1 MNSPNC
7 RIWVTEERHAVHD
20 KALHATKVTVWC
32 GSTASFILTPYFFE
46 RVTLFFSRPPQGL
59 TTCSVNGERHREINE
74 AAYKKPY
81 SASPHIT
88 SSVQQLL
95 RQAFTD
101 ARVISRSFPKT
112 SPPRSP
118 NLTPCDFWLWS
129 F

>member
-20 KALHATKVTVWC
+20 KALHATKVTVC
-32 GSTASFILTPYFFE
+32 
-46 RVTLFFSRPPQGL
+46 
-59 TTCSVNGERHREINE
+59 NE